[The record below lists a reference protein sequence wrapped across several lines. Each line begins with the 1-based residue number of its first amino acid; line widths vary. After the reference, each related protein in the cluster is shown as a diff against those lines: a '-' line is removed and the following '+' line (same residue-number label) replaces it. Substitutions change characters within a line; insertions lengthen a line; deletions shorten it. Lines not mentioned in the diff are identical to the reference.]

1 MKNFIA
7 DFRKA
12 RGLTQQALTEALNV
26 SYTQI
31 QGWEHGRRTPSL
43 ETAIRL
49 SRALNVSVEELF
61 VLDNTV

>member
-12 RGLTQQALTEALNV
+12 RGLTQQALADALNV

-43 ETAIRL
+43 ETAMRL
-49 SRALNVSVEELF
+49 SRALGVTIEELF
-61 VLDNTV
+61 VLDDAV